1 MNKLR
6 NRQEPI
12 NNNIS
17 LPPLLPAY
25 PPLGPGPFIPPLLPP
40 FQPPLSVF
48 ISFQPPPPPRSDN
61 SFDNFHI
68 PAQLSSASFN
78 NTQGLS
84 GNLFDSQTQVLERAK
99 EKVQCS
105 VQKRTR

>member
-1 MNKLR
+1 MST
-6 NRQEPI
+6 PP
-12 NNNIS
+12 S
-17 LPPLLPAY
+17 LPALP
-25 PPLGPGPFIPPLLPP
+25 PGPGAFIPPLLPP
-40 FQPPLSVF
+40 FQPPPSVF
-48 ISFQPPPPPRSDN
+48 NSFQPPPPRPDN
-61 SFDNFHI
+61 SFSNFEI

-84 GNLFDSQTQVLERAK
+84 GNLFGSQTQVLERAK

>member
-25 PPLGPGPFIPPLLPP
+25 PPLGPGPFIPPLPPP
-40 FQPPLSVF
+40 FQSPLSVF

-84 GNLFDSQTQVLERAK
+84 GNLFGSQTQVLERAK

>member
-17 LPPLLPAY
+17 LPPSLPAY
-25 PPLGPGPFIPPLLPP
+25 PLLGPGPFIPPPPPP

-48 ISFQPPPPPRSDN
+48 ISFQPPPLPRSDN

-68 PAQLSSASFN
+68 PAQLSSASFS

-84 GNLFDSQTQVLERAK
+84 GNLFGSQTQVLERAK
-99 EKVQCS
+99 EKV
-105 VQKRTR
+105 

>member
-25 PPLGPGPFIPPLLPP
+25 PPLGPGPFIPPLPPP

-84 GNLFDSQTQVLERAK
+84 GNFFGSQTQALERAK